1 MFASAAIARMVARS
15 NPDSANRCRAAARIT
30 ALVSAED
37 LRMPTSVGQQVLTWR
52 RNARIVDANKRWH
65 SEEGDKMYDTDVLI
79 VGAGPSGLTLAASLV
94 KKGVATTV
102 VDRQPAGANTSRAA
116 VVNARTLEVLEDLD
130 VARRLVKE
138 GIKAPRFSIRDRA
151 RTLIPID
158 FSELPTDYPYSLMV
172 PQSTTEK
179 LLLDRLVELG
189 GSVLRPK
196 TLSSIT
202 QDADGVTA
210 TFDDGDTIRARYAV
224 GADGIH
230 STVREQ
236 AGIGFE
242 GGAYGESFM
251 LADVRLTGEV
261 PLDEVILFWAKE
273 GLTVV
278 APLPGDIFRIV
289 APVADAPEEPSAL
302 YVQQILDSRGPGAGR
317 MVVTDVI
324 WGSRFRIHHRVA
336 DTYRTGRLLL
346 SGDAAHVHSPAG
358 GQGMN
363 LGIQDAVALAD
374 ALAGVLGGAPESTLD
389 DYSAARR
396 PIAQQVVEMTDRL
409 TRLATLPRAARPVR
423 NAAIGMA
430 GRIPAVRRALAMRLS
445 GLVYR

>member
-1 MFASAAIARMVARS
+1 
-15 NPDSANRCRAAARIT
+15 
-30 ALVSAED
+30 
-37 LRMPTSVGQQVLTWR
+37 
-52 RNARIVDANKRWH
+52 
-65 SEEGDKMYDTDVLI
+65 MYDTDVLI

-138 GIKAPRFSIRDRA
+138 GIQAPRFSIRDRA

-189 GSVLRPK
+189 GSVIRPK

-210 TFDDGDTIRARYAV
+210 TFDDGDVIRARYAV

-242 GGAYGESFM
+242 GAVYDESFM
-251 LADVRLTGEV
+251 LADVRLSGQA
-261 PLDEVILFWAKE
+261 PLEEVILFWAKA

-278 APLPGDIFRIV
+278 APLPGGIFRIV
-289 APVADAPEEPSAL
+289 APVADAPEDPSAR
-302 YVQQILDSRGPGAGR
+302 YIQQILDSRGSGAGR
-317 MVVTDVI
+317 MVVTDVV

-336 DTYRTGRLLL
+336 DTYRAGRLLL

-374 ALAGVLGGAPESTLD
+374 ALARVIGGVPESTLD
-389 DYSAARR
+389 DYTAARR

-409 TRLATLPRAARPVR
+409 TRLATLPRAARPLR
-423 NAAIGMA
+423 NAAIGLA
-430 GRIPAVRRALAMRLS
+430 GRVPLVRRALAMRLS

>member
-1 MFASAAIARMVARS
+1 MF
-15 NPDSANRCRAAARIT
+15 
-30 ALVSAED
+30 
-37 LRMPTSVGQQVLTWR
+37 
-52 RNARIVDANKRWH
+52 
-65 SEEGDKMYDTDVLI
+65 DTDVLI

-116 VVNARTLEVLEDLD
+116 VVNARTLEVLEELD

-138 GIKAPRFSIRDRA
+138 GIQAPRFSIRDRA

-158 FSELPTDYPYSLMV
+158 FSELPTEYPYSLMV

-189 GSVLRPK
+189 GSVIRPK

-210 TFDDGDTIRARYAV
+210 TFDDGDVIRARYAV

-236 AGIGFE
+236 AAIGFE
-242 GGAYGESFM
+242 GGVYDESFM
-251 LADVRLTGEV
+251 LADVRLSGEA
-261 PLDEVILFWAKE
+261 PLDEVILFWAKA

-317 MVVTDVI
+317 MVVTDVV

-336 DTYRTGRLLL
+336 DTYRAGRLLL

-374 ALAGVLGGAPESTLD
+374 VLVGVLGGAPESTLD
-389 DYSAARR
+389 DYTAARR

-409 TRLATLPRAARPVR
+409 TRLATLPRAARPLR
-423 NAAIGMA
+423 NAAIGLV
-430 GRIPAVRRALAMRLS
+430 GRIPSVRRALAMRLS

>member
-1 MFASAAIARMVARS
+1 M
-15 NPDSANRCRAAARIT
+15 N
-30 ALVSAED
+30 
-37 LRMPTSVGQQVLTWR
+37 
-52 RNARIVDANKRWH
+52 
-65 SEEGDKMYDTDVLI
+65 DTDVLI

-94 KKGVATTV
+94 KRGVSTTV
-102 VDRQPAGANTSRAA
+102 VDQQAAGANTSRAA
-116 VVNARTLEVLEDLD
+116 VVNARTLEVLDDLD
-130 VARRLVKE
+130 VSRRLVKE
-138 GIKAPRFSIRDRA
+138 GVQAPRFTIRDGR
-151 RTLIPID
+151 RTLIPVD
-158 FSELPTDYPYSLMV
+158 FSVLPTDYPYSLMV
-172 PQSTTEK
+172 PQATTER
-179 LLLDRLVELG
+179 LLLDRLTELG
-189 GSVLRPK
+189 GSVIRPK
-196 TLSSIT
+196 VLASVA

-210 TFDDGDTIRARYAV
+210 TFEDGDVIRARYVV

-236 AGIGFE
+236 SGIGFE
-242 GGAYGESFM
+242 GGAYQESFA
-251 LADVRLTGEV
+251 LADVRLRGEV
-261 PLDEVILFWAKE
+261 PADEVILFWAKA

-289 APVADAPEEPSAL
+289 APVAEAPEEPSMAFI
-302 YVQQILDSRGPGAGR
+302 QQILDERGLGAGR

-336 DTYRTGRLLL
+336 DTYRSGRLLL
-346 SGDAAHVHSPAG
+346 AGDAAHVHSPAG

-374 ALAGVLGGAPESTLD
+374 ALARVLGGAADSVLD
-389 DYSAARR
+389 EYSAARR

-423 NAAIGMA
+423 NAAIGVA
-430 GRIPAVRRALAMRLS
+430 GRIPAVRRALALRLS